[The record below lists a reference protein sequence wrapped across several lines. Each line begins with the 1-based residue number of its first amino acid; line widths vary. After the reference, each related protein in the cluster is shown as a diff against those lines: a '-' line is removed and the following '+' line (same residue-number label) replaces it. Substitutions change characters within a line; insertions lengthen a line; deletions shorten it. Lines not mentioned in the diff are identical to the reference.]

1 MMLTTPWS
9 KKHKAVTKHGGLPFN
24 LSNSFAQPLTCGE
37 LLALTRARG
46 DEALVKAYS
55 DHGLGYTPNGGSR
68 DLREEGAR
76 LYTEVGADGVVVFPG
91 AQVAL
96 QTASLA
102 LVGKGDHAIVF
113 TPGYQSVVEA
123 PLHAGAEVTRI
134 PLRFA
139 DGWDV
144 DVDAVRAAIVPGKTR
159 YLVLNQPYNPAGT
172 LVSRSTFFSLVALA
186 RAHGLWVL
194 CDEVY
199 RLLEH
204 DAGDR
209 LPAIADA
216 YERGISCVT
225 MSKPWGACGVS
236 IGWLAFSNT
245 ADGLRERLLDAQYF
259 GTACP
264 SRASEL
270 QATMVL
276 RASDAILAKN
286 LEIIRANVRLVDD
299 FMAKHADLFE
309 WVRPR
314 AGAIGFVRFK
324 GHLSSTDLGDDLA
337 EAGISV
343 KPAYCFTA
351 DADPDPNHDLF
362 RVGFGEAK
370 MPAALAALDALADEK
385 RAAWLG
391 AKRPRRA

>member
-1 MMLTTPWS
+1 MTVSTS
-9 KKHKAVTKHGGLPFN
+9 KI
-24 LSNSFAQPLTCGE
+24 
-37 LLALTRARG
+37 LTR
-46 DEALVKAYS
+46 L
-55 DHGLGYTPNGGSR
+55 
-68 DLREEGAR
+68 
-76 LYTEVGADGVVVFPG
+76 F
-91 AQVAL
+91 
-96 QTASLA
+96 
-102 LVGKGDHAIVF
+102 
-113 TPGYQSVVEA
+113 
-123 PLHAGAEVTRI
+123 
-134 PLRFA
+134 RFVN
-139 DGWDV
+139 D
-144 DVDAVRAAIVPGKTR
+144 
-159 YLVLNQPYNPAGT
+159 
-172 LVSRSTFFSLVALA
+172 S
-186 RAHGLWVL
+186 H
-194 CDEVY
+194 
-199 RLLEH
+199 LE
-204 DAGDR
+204 
-209 LPAIADA
+209 L
-216 YERGISCVT
+216 S
-225 MSKPWGACGVS
+225 
-236 IGWLAFSNT
+236 LAFSNT

-309 WVRPR
+309 WIRPR

-351 DADPDPNHDLF
+351 DADPDPDHDLF

-391 AKRPRRA
+391 AKRRKRA